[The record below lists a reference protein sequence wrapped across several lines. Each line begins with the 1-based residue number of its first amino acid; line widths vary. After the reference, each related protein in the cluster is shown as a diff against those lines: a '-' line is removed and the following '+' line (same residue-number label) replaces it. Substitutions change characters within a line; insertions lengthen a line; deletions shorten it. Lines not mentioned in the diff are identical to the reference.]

1 MLATALQNETKM
13 SSTNNRPLI
22 AATRDEVSADLNVKT
37 GKIPTDWYGHVYVS
51 SPVGSVNSDGLP
63 FPPGNQESGSP
74 IMNGDG
80 YFFRFDLGTTGVH
93 MQTGLMKPPDYWA
106 DVATRQGN
114 TNGYGKLHNFWNM
127 GISRLAL
134 DLGTRN
140 LLNTAVTPFRFAN
153 DPAPR
158 LAACYDAGRPWE
170 FDPVSMQLITAIGGN
185 QEWEASTPNGA
196 FPFPV
201 VQSSAH
207 PTFDPATREFF
218 FVNFTKDMHAL
229 LQQEALAH
237 LLTQETSV
245 LERIFDA
252 IVGDLEKVSG
262 TAKILAEIQKRL
274 LGKLLETE
282 KHALTWLSGVFLH
295 HHKQKASLSEPAEVY
310 LLRWAGGNGPLDK
323 WRVVD
328 EDGKGIEIEQCMHQ
342 TTITED
348 YVILADATFKF
359 TLDLM
364 FNVPFSSP
372 KLDNW
377 LRKELTAPQIPYLV
391 VYLVK
396 RSDLKSGQ
404 NTVVCRKLPQPIPLE
419 AVHFSAE
426 YANPE
431 GLITLHLAHN
441 SAACLAEWVRRFDR
455 LAPDG
460 LKAVDP
466 EAVGLISTGSM
477 DIGRIGKAVIDT
489 AQGTLKSFDVIEL
502 PGNTADPANIGAHTW
517 GVGLYTY
524 RDIIS
529 TEVAVQQVRHI
540 YWSCYGMDP
549 RLLTKF
555 IYDLYY
561 DYPNRHI
568 SQEQMLQLTQQGVP
582 FVISRQDTMTMKIAD
597 YYQFGPEVILK
608 SIQFVPKRTS
618 TLGLD
623 PQMDGY
629 IFTTVLVNYPNA
641 GGNNYQCEAWV
652 FDAANLAQGPVCT
665 LNSPLM
671 SFAFTLHSAWTEQA
685 APSTSTYKIDVRSDY
700 DPLIA
705 ALQPELRRP
714 VVQDLFDR
722 FVYPNFGDA
731 PSGSAPR
738 SVTVPV
744 VGGSPGGTGQT
755 KQPNKF
761 GKLLGKVKRFFGG
774 KKK

>member
-1 MLATALQNETKM
+1 M
-13 SSTNNRPLI
+13 SSTTNRPLI
-22 AATRDEVSADLNVKT
+22 AATRDEVSANLNLKT
-37 GKIPTDWYGHVYVS
+37 GRFPADWYGHVYVS

-63 FPPGNQESGSP
+63 FPPGNQESGTP

-80 YFFRFDLGTTGVH
+80 YFFRFDLSPNGVH

-114 TNGYGKLHNFWNM
+114 PNGYGKLHNFWNM
-127 GISRLAL
+127 GISRMAM

-170 FDPVSMQLITAIGGN
+170 FDPLSMQLITVIGSN
-185 QEWEASTPNGA
+185 AEWVASTPAGT

-201 VQSSAH
+201 VQASAH
-207 PTFDPATREFF
+207 PSFDPATREFF
-218 FVNFTKDMHAL
+218 FVNFTKDMKSL

-237 LLTQETSV
+237 LLAQDNLLIEK
-245 LERIFDA
+245 LFDRIA
-252 IVGDLEKVSG
+252 GDLAEVKG
-262 TAKILAEIQKRL
+262 TANILMELQKRL
-274 LGKLLETE
+274 LGKVAETE
-282 KHALTWLSGVFLH
+282 RHALTWLTGIFKH
-295 HHKQKASLSEPAEVY
+295 HHEQKLNLADPAEVY
-310 LLRWAGGNGPLDK
+310 LLRWSGGNGPMDK

-328 EDGKGIEIEQCMHQ
+328 ESGKGIEIVQCMHQ
-342 TTITED
+342 TTLTED
-348 YVILADATFKF
+348 YVVLADATFKF

-377 LRKELTAPQIPYLV
+377 LRKELTEPQLPYLD

-396 RSDLKSGQ
+396 RSELLSGQ
-404 NTVVCRKLPQPIPLE
+404 STVVCRKVQQPIPLE
-419 AVHFSAE
+419 AVHFTAE
-426 YANPE
+426 YANPDGE
-431 GLITLHLAHN
+431 ITIHLAHN

-455 LAPDG
+455 LAPNG
-460 LKAVDP
+460 AQAVDP
-466 EAVGLISTGSM
+466 EVVGLISTGTM
-477 DIGRIGKAVIDT
+477 DIGRIGKAVID
-489 AQGTLKSFDVIEL
+489 AAGGRLKSFDVIEL
-502 PGNTADPANIGAHTW
+502 PGNTADPAHIGAHTW

-529 TEVAVQQVRHI
+529 PDVAVPQLRHI

-561 DYPNRHI
+561 DYPNRKAA
-568 SQEQMLQLTQQGVP
+568 QAEMLTLTQQGVP
-582 FVISRQDTMTMKIAD
+582 FVISRQDTAAMQIAD
-597 YYQFGPEVILK
+597 FYQFSPEVILK
-608 SIQFVPKRTS
+608 SVQFVPKRTA

-629 IFTTVLVNYPNA
+629 LFTTVLVNYPNA
-641 GGNNYQCEAWV
+641 GGNNYQCEVWV

-665 LNSPLM
+665 LDSPLM
-671 SFAFTLHSAWTEQA
+671 NYAFTLHSAWTEQA
-685 APSTSTYKIDVRSDY
+685 ATSQSTYKIDVRSDY

-705 ALQPELRRP
+705 SLKPELRRP
-714 VVQDLFDR
+714 LVQELFDR
-722 FVYPNFGDA
+722 FVYPNFSDA
-731 PSGSAPR
+731 PPDSAPR

-744 VGGSPGGTGQT
+744 VEGGSGPGYGDG
-755 KQPNKF
+755 
-761 GKLLGKVKRFFGG
+761 GKAKGPGKLGRLLGKVKRFFGG